1 MDRHNEND
9 DMHMKDTQNTEA
21 QEAACAGAEAGDAGD
36 AVQTLPENLESLC
49 HEHVPQLHRKARCR

>member
-21 QEAACAGAEAGDAGD
+21 QEEACAGAEAGD
-36 AVQTLPENLESLC
+36 AVQTLPENLVWHICMSNALFIEI
-49 HEHVPQLHRKARCR
+49 